1 MNGLNDTG
9 DISQNSNSSLR
20 DFEVLKQG
28 VAARINK
35 AVNSSRSILEGAI
48 ECTSNL
54 PKSYRILGLMPGGIE
69 APIRESKYQD
79 DVWISISR
87 KYAKDG
93 INKDK
98 GLFNMRNE
106 ENKLTDDDKYLDSPL
121 GDNADDYFKDFVT
134 EAKAAEFVAKFLDR
148 MQSKKFSMNYENLST
163 HVHGET
169 QLDRQ
174 LAAYPLFVA
183 TIANTTT
190 EVADIKKDPSIYST
204 LGGSLIRN
212 FHQNKQIFDKNP
224 LVQLMQEL
232 DIDSIYENVPSW
244 KSKILPSMGTKL
256 EYPIPNEEK
265 CLGIYGEDYNTSE
278 SIIYRQ
284 LKLLPSAGNMGV
296 RFSGIHE
303 NAHMGY
309 GAADDLSITDDSA
322 SGLSYNLNRSNPS
335 VVPAIRRKSK
345 NSCAAPST
353 AGNYSKYSN
362 HSIPLK
368 FPWLLRKLPVVQQ
381 IKLKF
386 LNSSDDPS
394 ISMDPLKNDN
404 SKKSFYQKLREMSV
418 ESNARKESVIK
429 VITSIRGIAMVKN
442 IAMVPP
448 EGSVASYFE
457 EMEENSSDDDLG
469 AWDFDRKSKIS
480 DCKDAAVQK
489 FMEESVDDIEEAIG
503 DKFDQMMKTLEN
515 KHQELLE
522 TAQKSQSSFTSLME
536 VENSLKNNHTE
547 IFLSKS
553 METSS
558 INTSGSGTTIHAEE
572 LRNSSSIGENKL
584 ALLNSNRNSGLLEKS
599 VIIDYD
605 LSEIFKEKNKLYKSE
620 GIEKTWRSYNEAL
633 QKSQNA
639 EKERRGKLEST
650 CKNLYKT
657 ALTGSQRRYSRIPKI
672 FLPIHEDLQ
681 QFDNPQEEYLHFIQ
695 GQRMIAESNIRFPTL
710 SNSEVN
716 KKFQLMKE
724 KNLIDNNS
732 TGPMRGLG
740 AIRGGRKLYQRFYNQ
755 ERSETEKKLRSQKVD
770 MSYLDYNEDDKAEFL
785 KNIKNLNKKIKY
797 IKGKEEDL
805 NVGVRI
811 ALRGRRI
818 YNREI

>member
-1 MNGLNDTG
+1 MNDSKDTK
-9 DISQNSNSSLR
+9 DIFQNSNNSLR
-20 DFEVLKQG
+20 NFEVLKQG

-35 AVNSSRSILEGAI
+35 AVNSSRSILEGAVK
-48 ECTSNL
+48 CTSNL
-54 PKSYRILGLMPGGIE
+54 PKSYRILSLIPGAVE

-87 KYAKDG
+87 KYTKEG
-93 INKDK
+93 GSKDK
-98 GLFNMRNE
+98 DLFNMESE
-106 ENKLTDDDKYLDSPL
+106 EDKLVDDDKYSDSPL

-163 HVHGET
+163 HVYGQT

-183 TIANTTT
+183 TIANATT
-190 EVADIKKDPSIYST
+190 EVADIKKDSSLYST
-204 LGGSLIRN
+204 LGGSSMGDY
-212 FHQNKQIFDKNP
+212 HQNKQIFDRNP

-232 DIDSIYENVPSW
+232 DTDSIYESAPSW

-256 EYPIPNEEK
+256 EYPIPSEEK

-296 RFSGIHE
+296 RFSDTHE

-309 GAADDLSITDDSA
+309 GAADDLSITDDST
-322 SGLSYNLNRSNPS
+322 SGVSYNLNRSNPS
-335 VVPAIRRKSK
+335 VVPTIKRKSK

-353 AGNYSKYSN
+353 AVNNSKYLN
-362 HSIPLK
+362 QSIPIK
-368 FPWLLRKLPVVQQ
+368 FPWLLRKLPVIQQ
-381 IKLKF
+381 IKLKS

-394 ISMDPLKNDN
+394 ISMDPLQSDN
-404 SKKSFYQKLREMSV
+404 SKKSFHQKLREMNA

-457 EMEENSSDDDLG
+457 EMEENSPDDESG
-469 AWDFDRKSKIS
+469 TWDFDRRSRNN

-489 FMEESVDDIEEAIG
+489 FMEESADEIEGAIG
-503 DKFDQMMKTLEN
+503 DKFDQMMKALEN

-522 TAQKSQSSFTSLME
+522 TAHKSQGSSISSME
-536 VENSLKNNHTE
+536 VENSSKNNHTE
-547 IFLSKS
+547 IFPTKS
-553 METSS
+553 METSN
-558 INTSGSGTTIHAEE
+558 INTFGSTTIHTEE
-572 LRNSSSIGENKL
+572 LRNSSNVGENKL
-584 ALLNSNRNSGLLEKS
+584 DLLNSNRNSGLLEKS

-605 LSEIFKEKNKLYKSE
+605 LSEIFEQKNKLYKGE
-620 GIEKTWRSYNEAL
+620 GIKKTWRSYNEAL
-633 QKSQNA
+633 QKSKNA
-639 EKERRGKLEST
+639 EKERKDKLESI

-657 ALTGSQRRYSRIPKI
+657 ALTGPQRRYSHIPRTL
-672 FLPIHEDLQ
+672 LPIHEDLQ
-681 QFDNPQEEYLHFIQ
+681 QFDDPQEEYLHFIQ
-695 GQRMIAESNIRFPTL
+695 AQRMIAESNIRFPIL
-710 SNSEVN
+710 SNSKVN
-716 KKFQLMKE
+716 KRFQLMRE

-740 AIRGGRKLYQRFYNQ
+740 AIRGGRKIYQRFYNQ
-755 ERSETEKKLRSQKVD
+755 ERSETEKKLRSQKVNA
-770 MSYLDYNEDDKAEFL
+770 SYLDYNEDDRAEFIRY
-785 KNIKNLNKKIKY
+785 IKNLNKKVRY
-797 IKGKEEDL
+797 IKSKEEDL

-818 YNREI
+818 YNKRI